1 MLILKK
7 GFVLIDHFIL
17 IEKLF
22 RQYNLHWNLLRWVAS
37 FLQGRAQVT
46 RAGASISA
54 PLCLNGSIPQGTKLG
69 PELFAVIV
77 MTLFKVGAPALNS
90 WMI

>member
-1 MLILKK
+1 M
-7 GFVLIDHFIL
+7 
-17 IEKLF
+17 EKLST
-22 RQYNLHWNLLRWVAS
+22 QYNLHWSLLRWVAS

-46 RAGASISA
+46 RVGASRFLLLYVLMEAFLRVQIWV
-54 PLCLNGSIPQGTKLG
+54 LCCLLLWS
-69 PELFAVIV
+69 